1 MLNENCAMKIE
12 KHRDRSLKNG
22 SAADEDATN
31 YIKSVSKDVAEQAVA
46 NPNRLDRRALKH
58 RRVQGADLFQP
69 SFMMAFFAVFG
80 MSKSLAISLAMYG

>member
-1 MLNENCAMKIE
+1 MSNENSAMKA
-12 KHRDRSLKNG
+12 KSG
-22 SAADEDATN
+22 SAADEDAAN

-69 SFMMAFFAVFG
+69 FFIIALFVVFG
-80 MSKSLAISLAMYG
+80 MSKSLAISLVM